1 MISAGCS
8 TLILATQQF
17 VSREIV
23 CDYHGSLLSHKNGNA
38 KNTISP
44 ENAIGYMFAFTFCG
58 VKIWIDAT
66 DET

>member
-44 ENAIGYMFAFTFCG
+44 ENG
-58 VKIWIDAT
+58 
-66 DET
+66 